1 MSIYQAAISWQR
13 QANEAFIDAKYSR
26 AHIWSF
32 DGGAI
37 VEASS
42 SPSVVPLPY
51 SVEHHVDPEEAYV
64 ASISSCHMLF
74 FLHFAAKAKLVVES
88 YIDNASGI
96 MARNAQGNMAMVEV
110 TLKPQVTWYQ
120 PELINDKAIAE
131 LHHQA
136 HQSCFIANSVNTLIK
151 IEH

>member
-1 MSIYQAAISWQR
+1 MSTYQAAISWQR
-13 QANEAFIDAKYSR
+13 HPNEAFIDAKYSR
-26 AHIWSF
+26 AHTWSF

-37 VEASS
+37 VAASS

-64 ASISSCHMLF
+64 ASLSSCHMLF
-74 FLHFAAKAKLVVES
+74 FLHFAAKAGLIVES
-88 YIDNASGI
+88 YIDKASGI
-96 MARNAQGNMAMVEV
+96 MARNAHGNMAMVEV
-110 TLKPQVTWYQ
+110 TLKPQITWQ
-120 PELINDKAIAE
+120 HPQRVNEKVLSE

-136 HQSCFIANSVNTLIK
+136 HCACFIANSVNTLIK